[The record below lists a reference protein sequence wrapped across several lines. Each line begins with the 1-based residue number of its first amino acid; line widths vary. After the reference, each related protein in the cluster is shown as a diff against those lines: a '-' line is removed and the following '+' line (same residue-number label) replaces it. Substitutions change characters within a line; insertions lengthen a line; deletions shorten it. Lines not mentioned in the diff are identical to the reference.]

1 MEHLVYLGLGSN
13 LGNRAE
19 LLEEA
24 IEMIDQEVG
33 AVVRQSAII
42 ETEPW
47 GMASEN
53 RFLNACIAVETE
65 LTPQRLLRVTQD
77 IEKRLGRAVKST
89 GGIFHDRT
97 IDIDILLYD
106 RMRINKPDLVIPHAH
121 MWKRDFVMV
130 PLREICPDVDDIMT
144 ETCGEAE

>member
-13 LGNRAE
+13 LGDRAE
-19 LLEEA
+19 LMEEA

-33 AVVRQSAII
+33 QVVRQSAII

-47 GMASEN
+47 GMVSEN

-65 LTPQRLLRVTQD
+65 LTPTRLLRVTQD

-89 GGIFHDRT
+89 DDVFQDRV

-106 RMRINKPDLVIPHAH
+106 RIKLNKPNLVIPHRN

-130 PLREICPDVDDIMT
+130 PLREICMDIDDIMD
-144 ETCGEAE
+144 ELADS

>member
-19 LLEEA
+19 LMEEA

-33 AVVRQSAII
+33 TVVRQSAII

-47 GMASEN
+47 GMVSEN

-89 GGIFHDRT
+89 DDVFHDRV

-106 RMRINKPDLVIPHAH
+106 RIKLNKPNLVIPHRN

-130 PLREICPDVDDIMT
+130 PLREICADIDDIMD
-144 ETCGEAE
+144 ELADS